1 MPEAARVHNGDVTMK
16 IRLTQDVPKYGR
28 LTEGI
33 VVDAEPVNSHP
44 EVMRV
49 KDFAA
54 FENGALVRGW
64 ELVVP
69 DEEIEAFLREG

>member
-1 MPEAARVHNGDVTMK
+1 MK
-16 IRLTQDVPKYGR
+16 IRLTQNVLRYAR

-33 VVDAEPVNSHP
+33 IVDAEPVASHP

-49 KDFAA
+49 KGFGA

-64 ELVVP
+64 ELVLP
-69 DEEIEAFLREG
+69 DEELETLLNEG